1 MYTRENMEKMG
12 EIYHSLLYV
21 MNKQGHDPYSGTSDI
36 FPFKCFA
43 LILPRAKQIGI
54 PAALERK
61 IGAALESVD
70 VDDMKN
76 MNEPCPMELRMNW
89 WKGYQKVQA

>member
-43 LILPRAKQIGI
+43 MILPR
-54 PAALERK
+54 
-61 IGAALESVD
+61 ALESVD

>member
-43 LILPRAKQIGI
+43 MILPRAKQIGI
-54 PAALERK
+54 PAALER
-61 IGAALESVD
+61 
-70 VDDMKN
+70 
-76 MNEPCPMELRMNW
+76 
-89 WKGYQKVQA
+89 

>member
-1 MYTRENMEKMG
+1 M
-12 EIYHSLLYV
+12 
-21 MNKQGHDPYSGTSDI
+21 
-36 FPFKCFA
+36 
-43 LILPRAKQIGI
+43 ILPRAKQIGI

-70 VDDMKN
+70 ADDMKN